1 MNITNTQWSD
11 SLSDKTRGI
20 LLQLIYAKAEDA
32 EKREKL
38 LDYLESTSEYD
49 AEEIIKSLSTKPY

>member
-1 MNITNTQWSD
+1 MDITSTQWSD

>member
-1 MNITNTQWSD
+1 MDITNTQWSD
-11 SLSDKTRGI
+11 SLSDKTREI